1 MELKLNFNWKI
12 HENFLNLSVSL
23 LLPQH
28 LFYLYLFI
36 YFKLTSAVY
45 VCPFLNPFTYSL
57 LFIRLICYFLVS
69 TTSLACLSLILTL
82 IIATSTA
89 THIKSLYYHMPL
101 CTCFFSRAFF
111 LSHTQNL
118 KRFSCW
124 LLSKRLFICIIIIV
138 IHVWMRLGNDRV
150 GRR

>member
-1 MELKLNFNWKI
+1 MKI
-12 HENFLNLSVSL
+12 SSTCLSHFYFQST
-23 LLPQH
+23 
-28 LFYLYLFI
+28 FYLYLFI
-36 YFKLTSAVY
+36 YFTLTSAVY

-111 LSHTQNL
+111 FVAHTE
-118 KRFSCW
+118 FET
-124 LLSKRLFICIIIIV
+124 LFMLVAFKKAFHLHYNYCDTC
-138 IHVWMRLGNDRV
+138 LNAV
-150 GRR
+150 G